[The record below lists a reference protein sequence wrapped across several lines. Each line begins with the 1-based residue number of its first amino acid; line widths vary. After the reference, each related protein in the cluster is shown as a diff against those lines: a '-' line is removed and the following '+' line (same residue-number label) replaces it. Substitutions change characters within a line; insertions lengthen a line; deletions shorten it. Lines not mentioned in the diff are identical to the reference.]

1 MALAE
6 SGRRED
12 EFRDQGA
19 EAVNRRELLGG
30 ASAALM
36 IAGLE
41 GAHALAEP
49 VKANEL
55 RVGVIGPGSRGQEL
69 IRQLLHVP
77 GVRIA
82 AVCDIYEPR
91 FTQVNR
97 MAGEA
102 VAATTDYRE
111 LLDRKDLDAIV
122 IATPLAHHAEHV
134 LAALKTGRPVYGEKA
149 MGFTPDECRAIY
161 AAAKAPGALFQIGH
175 QYRYAPWVVAAVN
188 EIKKGRIGEPT
199 HVYAYW
205 HRNNGWRRAVPSPDP
220 GGRIEHLINWRLY
233 RETSGGLVTELGSHH
248 IDITNWIFNAIPERA
263 TGMTS
268 IVRYHDGRTTG
279 DNVQAVFSYP
289 GGRRLMFSAI
299 TDNAKVGNELW
310 VYGTEGSVAIT
321 IEDATFYYEPKAHA
335 KGAVSGEEV
344 VSNGITTGSSY
355 STKGEM
361 PYRGAG
367 EKLPVAASEDP
378 TLTACRDF
386 VECVRTKRQ
395 PRADARVGYG
405 SAVAAAIANRAVYE
419 EQGMTVPGL
428 PGEAYAESVRTQ
440 KSAG

>member
-1 MALAE
+1 M
-6 SGRRED
+6 
-12 EFRDQGA
+12 
-19 EAVNRRELLGG
+19 NRRELLGG

-36 IAGLE
+36 VAGLG
-41 GAHALAEP
+41 GARALAEP
-49 VKANEL
+49 AKADEL

-69 IRQLLHVP
+69 IRHLLHVP

-91 FTQVNR
+91 YAQVNR
-97 MAGEA
+97 MAGGA
-102 VAATTDYRE
+102 VPATQDYRE

-161 AAAKAPGALFQIGH
+161 AAARAPGALFQVGH
-175 QYRYAPWVVAAVN
+175 QYRYAPWVVAAVE
-188 EIKKGRIGEPT
+188 EIKKGKIGEPT

-205 HRNNGWRRAVPSPDP
+205 HRNNDWRRPVPSPDP
-220 GGRIEHLINWRLY
+220 GGRLEHLINWRLY

-268 IVRYHDGRTTG
+268 IVRYHNGRTTG

-310 VYGTEGSVAIT
+310 AYGTEGSVAIT
-321 IEDATFYYEPKAHA
+321 
-335 KGAVSGEEV
+335 
-344 VSNGITTGSSY
+344 
-355 STKGEM
+355 
-361 PYRGAG
+361 
-367 EKLPVAASEDP
+367 
-378 TLTACRDF
+378 
-386 VECVRTKRQ
+386 
-395 PRADARVGYG
+395 
-405 SAVAAAIANRAVYE
+405 
-419 EQGMTVPGL
+419 
-428 PGEAYAESVRTQ
+428 
-440 KSAG
+440 